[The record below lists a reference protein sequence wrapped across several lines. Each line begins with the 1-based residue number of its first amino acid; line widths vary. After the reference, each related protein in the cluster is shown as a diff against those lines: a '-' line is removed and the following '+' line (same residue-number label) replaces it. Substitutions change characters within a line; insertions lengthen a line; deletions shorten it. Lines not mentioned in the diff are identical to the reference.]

1 MGYEWVYPPDSSNMA
16 MENLYNSLQALIGK
30 SSENGGFSIAMV
42 DTGGYQ
48 P

>member
-1 MGYEWVYPPDSSNMA
+1 MGYEWVYPPVSSNMA
-16 MENLYNSLQALIGK
+16 MENHYNSLQVLMGK
-30 SSENGGFSIAMV
+30 SSENCGFSIAMV